1 MKNYQDR
8 RVIIRGYKSAEDRKT
23 GFPSVET
30 PPIQNT
36 EEALQRAIQEYG
48 LDNSAELKVVT
59 IANARG

>member
-1 MKNYQDR
+1 MKHESQ
-8 RVIIRGYKSAEDRKT
+8 RVIIRGYKTEEAKKT
-23 GFPSVET
+23 GFASVET

-36 EEALQRAIQEYG
+36 EEALQRAMQDYG